1 MTEGFKTLLEIIKAG
16 AVNNIELRNIMFPD
30 YQSYV
35 QKHGIDNEKVFVSYL
50 EELGEE
56 QVIESY
62 KTFIAQK
69 DACISALYNDLDFA
83 YRMFGYQETNT
94 LVSNKLLSLLKE
106 TKFNTKPI
114 ESSENKPSLKEL
126 AKELLPGSLDE
137 TLESIP
143 VDKPYNELAP
153 SYTKFDVEM
162 SLQYLKDTL
171 GANNVD
177 ATGKVS
183 DEDELLNVVDTN
195 AQSKPIYTETFFDDS
210 IKSSKD
216 NVDLRAQFFEDLKS
230 ICPRIPQ
237 LTYKNGYEYCYENVL
252 FLANSYFKVELTQK
266 KLNEFANEVNKSIN
280 ILDVNANV
288 VKPEYK
294 DGFKECI
301 YDVNVIVKKYERL
314 LTET

>member
-83 YRMFGYQETNT
+83 YKMFGYQETNT

-106 TKFNTKPI
+106 TKFNTTPI
-114 ESSENKPSLKEL
+114 EFSENKPSLKEL
-126 AKELLPGSLDE
+126 ERKLVPGSLIE

-143 VDKPYNELAP
+143 VDKPCNELAP
-153 SYTKFDVEM
+153 NYTKADVEM

-171 GANNVD
+171 ETNNVD
-177 ATGKVS
+177 DTVNVS
-183 DEDELLNVVDTN
+183 DENELLNVVDNN
-195 AQSKPIYTETFFDDS
+195 AQSKPVFTETFFDDS
-210 IKSSKD
+210 IKSSKN
-216 NVDLRAQFFEDLKS
+216 NVDLRAQFLEDLKS

-252 FLANSYFKVELTQK
+252 FLANSYFKINLTQE
-266 KLNEFANEVNKSIN
+266 KLKDFANDVNQSVKS
-280 ILDVNANV
+280 LDINANV